1 MRINLRL
8 CISLAIIS
16 LASNVQAEEFNSV
29 INDFDA
35 YLQLEKH
42 NEVKQ
47 VPIETRSYDELFSQL
62 PKEAGK
68 KNKPSK
74 LINKKTN
81 TAEAK
86 SGVRYNKDTEQK
98 AVAKNIG
105 NTIADKPLSS
115 AEQKERINQNIILLI
130 FLNLKKQMLPMLSLL
145 RII

>member
-74 LINKKTN
+74 LINKQTLRKLKV
-81 TAEAK
+81 EL
-86 SGVRYNKDTEQK
+86 D
-98 AVAKNIG
+98 
-105 NTIADKPLSS
+105 
-115 AEQKERINQNIILLI
+115 IIKI
-130 FLNLKKQMLPMLSLL
+130 QSRK
-145 RII
+145 R